1 MKFVIGILVGV
12 IVVIFVIQNGEVVDV
27 SFLFWTLTVSRA
39 VMVLVIFLVGTIF
52 GWIGHSLGRRRR
64 K

>member
-1 MKFVIGILVGV
+1 MKFVFGILIGV
-12 IVVIFVIQNGEVVDV
+12 LVVIFIIQNGEVVDV

-39 VMVLVIFLVGTIF
+39 VMVMVIFLVGIIT
-52 GWIGHSLGRRRR
+52 GWIGRSLGRRRR